1 MKRRDLLG
9 LLVGATAWPPALHA
23 QAVGKTYKIGHIS
36 GATDVSRV
44 PLIAALMDGLRSH
57 GYIAGQ
63 NLIVENRFAGGE
75 FDRLPALVN
84 EILAWQPDVIFA
96 STTPAALAAKS
107 ATKAVPIVFASV
119 ADPLGVGLVGS
130 LSNPG
135 GNITGITN
143 IGAELAGKR
152 LELLKELVPTAAKVA
167 ILINFKDQNS
177 SLQMNSAQ
185 AAADKLRIELGPV
198 LAVQNAAD
206 LKSGFEAAGRMKAA
220 AALRMLDP
228 QATALREQT
237 IQYAAEYRI
246 PVMYPFREDAAAG
259 GLISYGPSLPDQ
271 YRQAA
276 RFVDKILK
284 GSKPEELPV
293 EQPTKFETIIN
304 LKTAKALGLVVP
316 PMLLTRADEVIE

>member
-1 MKRRDLLG
+1 
-9 LLVGATAWPPALHA
+9 
-23 QAVGKTYKIGHIS
+23 
-36 GATDVSRV
+36 
-44 PLIAALMDGLRSH
+44 MDGLRSH

-63 NLIVENRFAGGE
+63 NLIVQNRLPEVE
-75 FDRLPALVN
+75 FDRS
-84 EILAWQPDVIFA
+84 A
-96 STTPAALAAKS
+96 SAHERDSSVAAGCYFCVDHTGSAGCQI

-130 LSNPG
+130 CPTQEATSPDHQYRRG
-135 GNITGITN
+135 ARGKEAGIAEG
-143 IGAELAGKR
+143 IGAHGREGCRSYKLQ
-152 LELLKELVPTAAKVA
+152 
-167 ILINFKDQNS
+167 DQNS

-198 LAVQNAAD
+198 VAVQNAAD

-228 QATALREQT
+228 QATALRGQT

-246 PVMYPFREDAAAG
+246 PVMYPFREDVAAG

-276 RFVDKILK
+276 RFVDID
-284 GSKPEELPV
+284 
-293 EQPTKFETIIN
+293 FEGI
-304 LKTAKALGLVVP
+304 KA
-316 PMLLTRADEVIE
+316 